1 MAKDPA
7 FLFYPN
13 DFDCATRFFSNE
25 QVGIYLRLLIA
36 QFQNGRL
43 SEKHMNVI
51 CKTYDED
58 VFSKFMKDDNG
69 LFYNER
75 LENEVVKRKNYS
87 ESRRNNRKNKENIS
101 LSYVKHMENE
111 NTISFIS
118 KNTDTKKEDSNGTWL
133 EEKKLFQNSEVY
145 QYNIVSK
152 YQITKEGLQKYIVEF
167 LDQLE
172 LTEDFKSD
180 KELKKHFNFW
190 IQKKIEKKKTT
201 PYQAPK
207 IDYKVQTPRK
217 DW

>member
-1 MAKDPA
+1 
-7 FLFYPN
+7 
-13 DFDCATRFFSNE
+13 
-25 QVGIYLRLLIA
+25 
-36 QFQNGRL
+36 
-43 SEKHMNVI
+43 MNVI

-172 LTEDFKSD
+172 LTEEFKSD

>member
-1 MAKDPA
+1 M
-7 FLFYPN
+7 
-13 DFDCATRFFSNE
+13 
-25 QVGIYLRLLIA
+25 
-36 QFQNGRL
+36 
-43 SEKHMNVI
+43 
-51 CKTYDED
+51 
-58 VFSKFMKDDNG
+58 
-69 LFYNER
+69 
-75 LENEVVKRKNYS
+75 
-87 ESRRNNRKNKENIS
+87 
-101 LSYVKHMENE
+101 
-111 NTISFIS
+111 
-118 KNTDTKKEDSNGTWL
+118 
-133 EEKKLFQNSEVY
+133 Y